1 MTNERDE
8 RVAEIT
14 DEELAAAAGEPLPDR
29 AAMSTVGFDPSEF
42 GIVATEPIPPVLG
55 PDEDS
60 PPPEEQL

>member
-29 AAMSTVGFDPSEF
+29 AAMSMLGFDPSEF
-42 GIVATEPIPPVLG
+42 GIVATEPIPPVSE
-55 PDEDS
+55 PDEDV

>member
-14 DEELAAAAGEPLPDR
+14 DEELAAAAGEPLPER
-29 AAMSTVGFDPSEF
+29 AAMSTVGWDPTEF
-42 GIVATEPIPPVLG
+42 GIVTEPIPPVE
-55 PDEDS
+55 PDEDV